1 MNKRRII
8 LPKFCLLIV
17 VVFITIGIK
26 FANAE
31 AQTAGITS
39 ELNSYI
45 RDLSDSNYQI
55 RWKALEALAKLGPKA
70 APAVPTLIDRLEE
83 KDDHYRAIDVLGAI
97 GPAAVPAVPALL
109 RHLEH
114 DLSVKDKLYKDESTN
129 ATGIIET
136 LAEIGP
142 TAKEAIPLLQQALKD
157 ENSTIRYF
165 AAYALGE
172 MGSAATVAIPDL
184 KNLLIDHDYV
194 GSYDYPYGKDVS
206 EAAAQT
212 LHQLGTAIEK
222 KVEKQR

>member
-31 AQTAGITS
+31 AQTAGIIS
-39 ELNSYI
+39 KLNSYI
-45 RDLSDSNYQI
+45 RDLSDSDYQI
-55 RWKALEALAKLGPKA
+55 RWKALEALAKLGPQA
-70 APAVPTLIDRLEE
+70 APAVPALIDRLEE
-83 KDDHYRAIDVLGAI
+83 KNDHNRVVDVLGNI
-97 GPAAVPAVPALL
+97 GPAAAPAVPALL
-109 RHLEH
+109 YHLEQ

-129 ATGIIET
+129 AIGIIET

-142 TAKEAIPLLQQALKD
+142 TAKEAVPLLQQALKD
-157 ENSTIRYF
+157 ENSNIRYF

-194 GSYDYPYGKDVS
+194 GLYGYPHGKDVS

-212 LHQLGTAIEK
+212 LQKLQEVVK
-222 KVEKQR
+222 K